1 MDNEGVTRRALA
13 PLLAGAALATTA
25 ACGPQGT
32 RGEQPA
38 SRKFPADFQ
47 WGAATSAFQIE
58 GSLDADGRGPSIWDV
73 FQKNPANIIDHSTA
87 DVACDSYRRYADDVA
102 LLADANMSAY
112 RFSIS
117 WSRVLPDGAGV
128 VNDKGLDYYSRL
140 TDALLEKKI
149 LPYATLFHWDLPQA
163 LYLKGGWANRDTAK
177 RLADYSVLIADKLG
191 DRIKNFIILNEAAV
205 HTVVGHLLGTQAP
218 GLKDANLLG
227 PVTHHQNLGQGM
239 AIQAMRAHRKDLHIG
254 TTMALMP
261 VRSAGPWWDLKDLLP
276 AKAFDAVWN
285 GAYLDPLLKGSYPFA
300 ARSFVDPVVKD
311 GDMAIT
317 KQPIDFLGVNYYS
330 PSYIKFDKTNPSY
343 IGPALPPKGV
353 PLDAFGR
360 EIDASGLGEVLTRL
374 RDDYGNPTLFITE
387 NGCSDPLSKEDAAT
401 DDAFRIDY
409 LRRHLE
415 VVKLSM
421 ERGSPIRGYFVWTMV
436 DNWEW
441 DSGYTAKFGM
451 VAMNRTND
459 ARATKA
465 SYAWMKALAKSGLL
479 APEERTA

>member
-1 MDNEGVTRRALA
+1 MGNESVTRRALA

-25 ACGPQGT
+25 ACSPQDA
-32 RGEQPA
+32 RNEQPA

-47 WGAATSAFQIE
+47 WGASTSAFQIE
-58 GSLDADGRGPSIWDV
+58 GSLDVDGRGPSIWDV
-73 FQKNPANIIDHSTA
+73 FQKNPRNIIDHSTA

-102 LLADANMSAY
+102 LLAGANLSAY

-117 WSRVLPDGAGV
+117 WSRVLPDGAGA

-149 LPYATLFHWDLPQA
+149 APYATLFHWDLPQA
-163 LYLKGGWANRDTAK
+163 LYLKGGWANRDTSK
-177 RLADYSVLIADKLG
+177 RLADYSALIADKLG
-191 DRIKNFIILNEAAV
+191 DRIKNFIVLNEAAV
-205 HTVVGHLLGTQAP
+205 HTIVGHLLGTQAP

-285 GAYLDPLLKGSYPFA
+285 GAYLDPLLIGSYPFA
-300 ARSFVDPVVKD
+300 ARQFVDSVVKD

-317 KQPIDFLGVNYYS
+317 MQPIDFLGVNYYS

-360 EIDASGLGEVLTRL
+360 EIAAAALGEVFTRL
-374 RDDYGNPTLFITE
+374 REDYGNPAIYVTE
-387 NGCSDPLSKEDAAT
+387 NGCSDPFSTGEAVF
-401 DDAFRIDY
+401 DDQFRIDY
-409 LRRHLE
+409 LRQHME
-415 VVKLSM
+415 ATKLAM
-421 ERGSPIRGYFVWTMV
+421 ERGSPIRGYFVWSLV

-441 DSGYTAKFGM
+441 DSGYTSKFGM
-451 VAMNRTND
+451 VAMNR
-459 ARATKA
+459 ASGVRATKA
-465 SYAWMKALAKSGLL
+465 SYKWMTALAKSGLL
-479 APEERTA
+479 QPETRTA